1 MSSAYQDDR
10 KMIDSIDNKL
20 VALISERIRTAKKI
34 GAAKGS
40 DCKAN
45 LWDIEREREV
55 FSKWARIAD
64 EEGLSS
70 YYVGRILREV
80 LNYSRRVQEGFLEN
94 GQSKVARPVTRVGYQ
109 GVQNSYSYLALS
121 KLFSCRNSTCLKP
134 IGFRSFAAVVDALSA
149 DVIDYA
155 FLPIENTIAGSLN
168 DVYMLLREQQT
179 SIVDEEIWH
188 VEHCLAGLPGANLDQ
203 IQTIRSHSVALQQC
217 QSFLA
222 KITWASAEVYYDT
235 AAAAESVIAQGDPRV
250 TAICSKECA
259 LEMGLKILQQDI
271 ADQHHNYTR
280 FVLVTSK
287 PEKVD
292 KRLPCKTSLQFTV
305 CHRGGALS
313 EVLQAFARRQI
324 NLSKL
329 ESRPQPDSPWEY
341 LFYIDADGHQDDP
354 EVADALTEIREYTNY
369 LGILGS
375 YPRRSHEL
383 DEIPSRHT
391 QLDESVQAEH
401 IVISP
406 RSKVDHD
413 VKQLTN
419 SEAVIDNVQ
428 LQSKINIGN
437 VEIGG
442 SQFVVI
448 AGPCAVESRQQIFDA
463 ATMVKDRGARI
474 LRGGAF
480 KPRTSP
486 HSFQG
491 LGFPGVEMLVEAGR
505 NHELPVVTEVLRT
518 EDVDRVANHVDA
530 IQVGARNMQNFALL
544 KKLGTINRTVVLKRG
559 MSATIDELL
568 KAAEYI
574 TSGGNQRV
582 VLCERGIR
590 TFESATRST
599 LDISA
604 VVVLRERTNLPIIV
618 DPSHA
623 AGRRELVIP
632 LALAAAAA
640 GANGLLVEAH
650 PYPEKALCDGRQS
663 LTADDLNQLMT
674 RLEQIVNMN
683 GHTLS

>member
-1 MSSAYQDDR
+1 MNSAYEDDR
-10 KMIDSIDNKL
+10 KMIDSIDTKL

-34 GAAKGS
+34 GSAKS
-40 DCKAN
+40 VDSKAN
-45 LWDIEREREV
+45 LWDIKREREV
-55 FSKWARIAD
+55 FSKWAKIAD

-80 LNYSRRVQEGFLEN
+80 LNYSRRVQENFLESS
-94 GQSKVARPVTRVGYQ
+94 QSKITRPVTRVGYQ

-121 KLFSCRNSTCLKP
+121 KLFSCHNKTCLKP
-134 IGFRSFAAVVDALSA
+134 LSFRSFSAVVDALSA
-149 DVIDYA
+149 EEIDYA

-203 IQTIRSHSVALQQC
+203 IKTIRSHSVALQQC
-217 QSFLA
+217 QSFLS
-222 KITWASAEVYYDT
+222 KITWANAEIHYDT
-235 AAAAESVIAQGDPRV
+235 AAAAESVITQGDPRV

-259 LEMGLKILQQDI
+259 LEMGLKIIEQDI

-280 FVLVTSK
+280 FVLVASK
-287 PEKVD
+287 PENVD
-292 KRLPCKTSLQFTV
+292 RRLPCKTSFQFTV
-305 CHRGGALS
+305 NHRGGALS

-329 ESRPQPDSPWEY
+329 ESRPQPNSPWEY
-341 LFYIDADGHQDDP
+341 LFYIDADGHRDDP
-354 EVADALTEIREYTNY
+354 ELADAIAEIREYTNY
-369 LGILGS
+369 LGILGT

-383 DEIPSRHT
+383 DEIPSTPT
-391 QLDESVQAEH
+391 QDDESVQPEN

-406 RSKVDHD
+406 KSKANSD
-413 VKQLTN
+413 VKHLAK
-419 SEAVIDNVQ
+419 SEAVRDIKQ
-428 LQSKINIGN
+428 LQSKVNIGN

-463 ATMVKDRGARI
+463 ALMVKDRGARI

-480 KPRTSP
+480 KPRSSP

-505 NHELPVVTEVLRT
+505 NHEIPVVTEVLHT
-518 EDVDRVANHVDA
+518 EDVDRVAKNVDA

-544 KKLGTINRTVVLKRG
+544 KKLGTINRTIVLKRG
-559 MSATIDELL
+559 LSATIDELL

-590 TFESATRST
+590 TFEKATRST

-623 AGRRELVIP
+623 AGRREIVIP

-640 GANGLLVEAH
+640 GANGLLVEVH
-650 PYPEKALCDGRQS
+650 PKKKKALSDGRQS
-663 LTADDLNQLMT
+663 LTAEGLDELMNS
-674 RLEQIVNMN
+674 LKQIVNMD
-683 GHTLS
+683 GYSLS